1 MFPMG
6 FETDRDFILHN
17 ILMKKILMK
26 ILYLIKDNN
35 KNQVFFPDEIY
46 KLGPDGHDG
55 LVHEES

>member
-1 MFPMG
+1 MG